1 MNRIRF
7 VSHTQA
13 WPRFTHSML
22 HGTYL
27 KGIIGDEALPGVTAW
42 MRDARIA
49 PGFFFERLL
58 CR

>member
-1 MNRIRF
+1 MSRTRS
-7 VSHTQA
+7 VSHAQA
-13 WPRFTHSML
+13 WSRFTHSML
-22 HGTYL
+22 HATHL
-27 KGIIGDEALPGVTAW
+27 KGIIRDEALPGVTAL